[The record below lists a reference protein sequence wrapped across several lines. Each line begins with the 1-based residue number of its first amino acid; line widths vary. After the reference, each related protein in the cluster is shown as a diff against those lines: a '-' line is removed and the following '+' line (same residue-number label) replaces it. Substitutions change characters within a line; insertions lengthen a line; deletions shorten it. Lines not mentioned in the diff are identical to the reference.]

1 MQAYVGSG
9 GEDSYINDR
18 GDNIT
23 FVRGGRGM
31 DGGVSDYIGGAGD
44 VLSANWVII
53 LQFCPS
59 KK

>member
-18 GDNIT
+18 ADNIT

-31 DGGVSDYIGGAGD
+31 NGGVSEYNGGAGN
-44 VLSANWVII
+44 VPSANWLIG
-53 LQFCPS
+53 LQFLS
-59 KK
+59 LKK